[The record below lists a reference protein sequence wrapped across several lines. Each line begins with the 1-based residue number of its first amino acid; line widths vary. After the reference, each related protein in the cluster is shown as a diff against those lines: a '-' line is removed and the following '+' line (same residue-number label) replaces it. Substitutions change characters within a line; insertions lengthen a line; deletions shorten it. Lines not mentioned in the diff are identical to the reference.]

1 MVEDQSSRKVKKFI
15 FSISL
20 FLLLTNL
27 SFAKNFNLEKIVDL
41 NGPWGSSFI
50 NNERLII
57 TEKSG
62 KIKVVNIISK
72 QISEIKHN
80 LNFLEHGQG
89 GILDILFKDNFI
101 YVSYTEN
108 RGNGKT
114 STSIAKT
121 KFAEKELKFEN
132 IFQANPPINSGY
144 HFGSRL
150 AIKDDYLFASAGERG
165 EGMIAQDPTKHP
177 GSIIR
182 INLDGSIHETIL
194 DLKGNPT
201 GFQKYIKSVLEIHK
215 V

>member
-1 MVEDQSSRKVKKFI
+1 MVEDQSSRKVKRFI
-15 FSISL
+15 FSLSL

-50 NNERLII
+50 NNEEIII

-62 KIKVVNIISK
+62 KIKIINIVSK
-72 QISEIKHN
+72 QISEINHN

-89 GILDILFKDNFI
+89 GILDILFNDNFI

-121 KFAEKELKFEN
+121 KFSKKELKFEN

-150 AIKDDYLFASAGERG
+150 AIKENTIFASSGERDG
-165 EGMIAQDPTKHP
+165 GMVAQDPTNHIGK
-177 GSIIR
+177 IIR
-182 INLDGSIHETIL
+182 VHLDGSIPK
-194 DLKGNPT
+194 DNPK
-201 GFQKYIKSVLEIHK
+201 FIDKPNWLPEIYLSLIHI
-215 V
+215 